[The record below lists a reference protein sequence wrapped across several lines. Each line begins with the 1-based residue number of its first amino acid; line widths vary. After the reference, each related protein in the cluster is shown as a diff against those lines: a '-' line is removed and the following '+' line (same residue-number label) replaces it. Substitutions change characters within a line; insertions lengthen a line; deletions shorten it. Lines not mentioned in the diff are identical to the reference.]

1 MKNIILVIILYILVA
16 TNMTAYAQI
25 TQITDFQLLESS
37 IKNMDSN
44 TLVIFDVDHVL
55 IMPTDEYSLNRNPYR
70 RQLWQDLKLR
80 SSEEEF
86 KFLRS
91 IAVSSAK
98 WRLVDTNIMTVLSEL
113 KNKNIPTVALTSLAT
128 GKFGIIE
135 KMEDLRIK
143 ELQSVGIDFTNL
155 TPLHGELPINELKSM
170 HGTPMLKAGI
180 ILTAEVD
187 KAKVLEHILHKK
199 NYYPKRIVF
208 IDDQLNNLESLE
220 KLCIKLKIKFEGFHY
235 IAVSLMTTST
245 VDEQLEN
252 LRFEILE
259 KEHRWLSY
267 KELASR
273 MDIPNSIITP

>member
-1 MKNIILVIILYILVA
+1 MKNIIWLITLYIFAA
-16 TNMTAYAQI
+16 TNMTTYAQI
-25 TQITDFQLLESS
+25 TEITDFQLLESS

-98 WRLVDTNIMTVLSEL
+98 WRLVDPNIMTVLSEL

-135 KMEDLRIK
+135 KMEDLLSLSTK
-143 ELQSVGIDFTNL
+143 KG
-155 TPLHGELPINELKSM
+155 PLIC
-170 HGTPMLKAGI
+170 T
-180 ILTAEVD
+180 
-187 KAKVLEHILHKK
+187 KK
-199 NYYPKRIVF
+199 GPLI
-208 IDDQLNNLESLE
+208 S
-220 KLCIKLKIKFEGFHY
+220 KIF
-235 IAVSLMTTST
+235 S
-245 VDEQLEN
+245 
-252 LRFEILE
+252 
-259 KEHRWLSY
+259 
-267 KELASR
+267 SR
-273 MDIPNSIITP
+273 